1 MKNTAIKIVSGVL
14 VVALV
19 VVAALAIAG
28 VFSANTNNEVAFAEG
43 DASVSEQQMFRNFD
57 ASTVLYIRS
66 VDDKEPNGTPD
77 TFIHVVDNTY
87 KKVIMVKDTVKDA
100 NGNIGLKPENGWKEG
115 MFYSVSLAAGYEFVN
130 EEYKGLDSFMCIVK
144 ARESTDA
151 DTKVKDSVIMLEA
164 GKFTVNQYA
173 GNEGLYTLTVEGAAP
188 AGDELVFVYNDGLNS
203 KAYRKAQDMGKVI
216 DNGGSYTLT
225 VEDADVSDVYEYI
238 YVNKSYEVQKGDIE
252 FDYDATEASIRNSEW
267 FLAATQYLYGE
278 QLDASSEGGKKK
290 IEVKFDPSFSAGSPS
305 VVTLNISIIFNVFD
319 DGKGSIVVKI
329 ANKLIPTFDV
339 HVQDNG
345 DGKAFDVSLDLDI
358 ETTATLEAKY
368 ANSWS
373 SLDETNNALTDIA
386 NGLATLV
393 SNYTSG
399 KLGNAPATK
408 PYTFAKWIIPI
419 GSLPICI
426 EDSLGFELGA
436 SFAGEVGALAT
447 NKFHA
452 TFGVVYA
459 GGNLQ
464 SYHNVDDTF
473 HFDNITMAGTA
484 GAKVGLFNEV
494 GISAYGT
501 ISIDLGIHAG
511 VYADLAGRLSL
522 SGDDLIALFKNEK
535 ALNIVPCY
543 YFETGVY
550 ANLDAVGKLFG
561 IDIKRFTLLD
571 KKFPLYSAGH
581 KYLPMSFVETEAE
594 TIYMQ
599 NSYYYVVGWD
609 VNALDIQKI
618 GNAAE
623 ARNLAWSEFDY
634 TVGPNLR
641 MQDNVIYA
649 TTADEFESYIT
660 VTSKVNKDLSKTI
673 TIIKNPEGPTT
684 TQPEFVFDKA
694 YKTDG
699 YWNVMLNASKFL
711 GVTLDGNAMFDTQYT
726 FENGMLKIEKDV
738 LDSLSYGAHNVF
750 VDSSKGYL
758 KLIARVVN
766 SADVTVETTS
776 KVFDK
781 AIPGA
786 IVWDMQL
793 QGNAITSVMEG
804 VAAVN
809 AKYYNYRDSM
819 GQFVMLASYFNGKPV
834 GSYTETV
841 TLSNGKVVDLEIVV
855 KDTRAAKINTAS
867 YEYVAGSGA
876 SLALDVETY
885 DNAANVIS
893 AVAIEGYSASTDAAV
908 VPATLLEGKAVGSYD
923 GTVTVGGS
931 VLPFT
936 VNVVSSTESLIVPVK
951 KKVFY
956 KSSNDDVVFQAKI
969 PAGAAVSIVGAEGG
983 YEVGTA
989 SITVKAD
996 YLKGQKGTEWVGSV
1010 VCGSSN
1016 IKLTVSLVNDVLPS
1030 LSGNVFGSNNDNAI
1044 SVSWNLQ
1051 DVDVNDVVV
1060 EGLAAEQYAVAK
1072 ERLTIYPAGLA
1083 YGANVV
1089 TVYTPVNSMS
1099 LTINREG
1106 TPSISSNATVNRKD
1120 AAVAEYALDVAHLEF
1135 SYVTVDGAIIL
1146 ASSYRYNG
1154 SVLTLA
1160 NEFVYNLAAGTYNVH
1175 VYLSEDV
1182 VLDTTLTVK
1191 GEIADVNS
1199 IGRGSAGEP
1208 YLIYTAD
1215 QLAAISSFVNQGNA
1229 TACYKLMAD
1238 IDMYGKT
1245 LKPIGDKDHP
1255 YTGTFYGNGYA
1266 ISNVTI
1272 DEPVKVGDNGFA
1284 IGMFGLIGEGGVVKD
1299 LRIINAKVNFA
1310 KSGSVSAGIVAG
1322 RNAGFIENINIADGS
1337 ISAESKSWLDIK
1349 DAYFDLGAVV
1359 GYNNGGVIRNVNVEA
1374 NIQGKVKGLNVL
1386 GIQIG
1391 GRKSLINAGAVV
1403 GYFTTTDA
1411 NKKLVKNIQVTASIS
1426 CDADNNSVNNNG
1438 WYGFSDLTAEEIA
1451 GMVKRVALFDK

>member
-28 VFSANTNNEVAFAEG
+28 VFSANTQNEVAFAEG
-43 DASVSEQQMFRNFD
+43 DAAVNEQQMFRNFD
-57 ASTVLYIRS
+57 ANTVLYVRS
-66 VDDKEPNGTPD
+66 VDGKALNGTPD
-77 TFIHVVDNTY
+77 TFIYVVDNDC
-87 KKVIMVKDTVKDA
+87 KKVIMVKDTAKDA
-100 NGNIGLKPENGWKEG
+100 EGNIGLKPEAGWKEG

-164 GKFTVNQYA
+164 GKYTAVPY
-173 GNEGLYTLTVEGAAP
+173 GDGLYTLTVEGTAP
-188 AGDELVFVYNDGLNS
+188 TGDELVFVFDDGLNS

-216 DNGGSYTLT
+216 DNGGTYTLT
-225 VEDADVSDVYEYI
+225 VEDAEVDDVYDYI
-238 YVNKSYEVQKGDIE
+238 YVNKSYNPQEGDIQ
-252 FDYDATEASIRNSEW
+252 FDLDATEASIRNSEW

-278 QLDASSEGGKKK
+278 QLDASSESGKKK
-290 IEVKFDPSFSAGSPS
+290 VEVKFDPSFSPGSPS
-305 VVTLNISIIFNVFD
+305 VVTLNITIIFNVFD
-319 DGKGSIVVKI
+319 DGNGSIVVKI
-329 ANKLIPTFDV
+329 ANKLTPVFDV
-339 HVQDNG
+339 HVQENDE
-345 DGKAFDVSLDLDI
+345 GKAFDVSLDMDV

-373 SLDETNNALTDIA
+373 SLDEKGNKLTDIA

-393 SNYTSG
+393 KRITSE
-399 KLGNAPATK
+399 KLGSPDAAK

-459 GGNLQ
+459 GGGLQ
-464 SYHNVDDTF
+464 SYHNVDDVF

-484 GAKVGLFNEV
+484 GVKVGLFNEV

-511 VYADLAGRLSL
+511 VYADVAGRLSL
-522 SGDDLIALFKNEK
+522 SGEDLIALFKNEK
-535 ALNIVPCY
+535 SLNIVPAY

-550 ANLDAVGKLFG
+550 ATLDAVGKIFG
-561 IDIKRFTLLD
+561 FDIKRFTLLN
-571 KKFPLYSAGH
+571 KKFPLYQAGH
-581 KYLPMSFVETEAE
+581 KYLPMSYSEDLED

-599 NSYYYVVGWD
+599 NSYFYVVGWD
-609 VNALDIQKI
+609 VNALDIQSI
-618 GNAAE
+618 GSAAE

-634 TVGPNLR
+634 TMGPNLR

-684 TQPEFVFDKA
+684 TQAEFVFDKA
-694 YKTDG
+694 YETDG

-711 GVTLDGNAMFDTQYT
+711 GVSLDGTALLDNQYT
-726 FENGMLKIEKDV
+726 FENGMLTIEKNT
-738 LDSLSYGAHNVF
+738 LKTLGYGAHNV
-750 VDSSKGYL
+750 VIDSSKGYL
-758 KLIARVVN
+758 KLVARVIN
-766 SADVTVETTS
+766 SAAVAYDNTQ

-781 AIPGA
+781 ATAGA

-793 QGNAITSVMEG
+793 QGNDIVSVMEG
-804 VAAVN
+804 VSAVN
-809 AKYYNYRDSM
+809 AKYFSYRESL
-819 GQFVMLASYFNGKPV
+819 GQFVMLASYFNGKAV
-834 GSYTETV
+834 GSYYFTV
-841 TLSNGKVVDLEIVV
+841 ALSNGTEIALEVVV
-855 KDTRAAKINTAS
+855 KDTRAAKMNTAA

-876 SLALDVETY
+876 NLALDVETY
-885 DNAANVIS
+885 DNAANVVS
-893 AVAIEGYSASTDAAV
+893 AVSLAGVSAKADVAT
-908 VPATLLEGKAVGSYD
+908 VPASLFEGKAVGSYD

-931 VLPFT
+931 VLAYT

-951 KKVFY
+951 KKTFY
-956 KSSNDDVVFQAKI
+956 KSSNEDVVFQAKI
-969 PAGAAVSIVGAEGG
+969 PAGVGVSIVGAEGG
-983 YEVGTA
+983 YEVGSA

-1010 VCGSSN
+1010 VCGSN
-1016 IKLTVSLVNDVLPS
+1016 NVQLTVALVNDVMPS
-1030 LSGNVFGSNNDNAI
+1030 LVGTEFGSKGDAAI
-1044 SVSWNLQ
+1044 SVAWNLQ
-1051 DVDVNDVVV
+1051 DVDVDDIVI
-1060 EGLAAEQYAVAK
+1060 EGLEAEQYAIAK

-1083 YGANVV
+1083 YGANLVSI
-1089 TVYTPVNSMS
+1089 YTPVNSMS
-1099 LTINREG
+1099 LTVNREG
-1106 TPSISSNATVNRKD
+1106 TPTISANATVNKQE
-1120 AAVAEYALDVAHLEF
+1120 AQVAEYALDVAHLAF
-1135 SYVTVDGAIIL
+1135 SYVTVEGANIL
-1146 ASSYRYNG
+1146 ASAYRFNG
-1154 SVLTLA
+1154 ETLTLA

-1175 VYLSEDV
+1175 VYLTEDV
-1182 VLDTTLTVK
+1182 VLDTVLTVK
-1191 GEIADVNS
+1191 GEIATVDAV
-1199 IGRGSAGEP
+1199 GRGSKAEP
-1208 YLIYTAD
+1208 YLIYTAE
-1215 QLAAISSFVNQGNA
+1215 QLAAVATFVNQGNA

-1255 YTGTFYGNGYA
+1255 YTGTFDGNGYA

-1272 DEPVKVGDNGFA
+1272 DEPVKVGDDGYA
-1284 IGMFGLIGEGGVVKD
+1284 IGMFGLVGEGGEVKG
-1299 LRIINAKVNFA
+1299 LRLIGAKVSFA

-1322 RNAGFIENINIADGS
+1322 RNAGKIENITIADGS

-1349 DAYFDLGAVV
+1349 NAYFDLGAVV
-1359 GYNNGGVIRNVNVEA
+1359 GFNNGGYIRNVNVEA

-1403 GYFTTTDA
+1403 GYFTTTEENKA
-1411 NKKLVKNIQVTASIS
+1411 NVRNIQVTASIA

-1438 WYGFSDLTAEEIA
+1438 WYGYTDMSAEDIA
-1451 GMVKRVALFDK
+1451 KCIKRVSLFSK